1 MRRRAAGSKTE
12 RQLFHA
18 KSKTEGQFFHM
29 RCKVAGSALVEND
42 RSGCL
47 GTYRGQKLNQ
57 TWKFAASI
65 SYTDLRVG
73 AKEKS
78 ERSYRA
84 KND

>member
-1 MRRRAAGSKTE
+1 MLPDRKPKGNCFTPNRKPKGNS
-12 RQLFHA
+12 FI
-18 KSKTEGQFFHM
+18 M
-29 RCKVAGSALVEND
+29 RCKVAGSARLND